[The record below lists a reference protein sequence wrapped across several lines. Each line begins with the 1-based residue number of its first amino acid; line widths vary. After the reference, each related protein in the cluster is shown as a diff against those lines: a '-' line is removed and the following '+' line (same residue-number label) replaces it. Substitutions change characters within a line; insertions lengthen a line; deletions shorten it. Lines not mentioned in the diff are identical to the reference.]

1 VALSEQSV
9 QVDSDLKSG
18 RLNSG
23 LGDWEVGS
31 SLSVDS
37 PGTVVGICAG
47 RIFRVPTT
55 HTKAY
60 MWIVKPVDFKP
71 HTN

>member
-23 LGDWEVGS
+23 LGDWEVGT
-31 SLSVDS
+31 SLSIDS
-37 PGTVVGICAG
+37 PGSWDLRRA
-47 RIFRVPTT
+47 
-55 HTKAY
+55 
-60 MWIVKPVDFKP
+60 DL
-71 HTN
+71 